1 MPVLFNEF
9 LFSLCQ
15 CGFFKRSKYED
26 SVPKYH
32 AVRIRKET
40 RLLKDGKVLLDPL
53 EKKQWMTTW
62 NENES
67 YS

>member
-1 MPVLFNEF
+1 MPFVCSFH
-9 LFSLCQ
+9 Q
-15 CGFFKRSKYED
+15 CGFFKRSKTDD

-40 RLLKDGKVLLDPL
+40 RHFSDDNVVFDPF

-62 NENES
+62 SENES
-67 YS
+67 YT

>member
-1 MPVLFNEF
+1 MMLNVL
-9 LFSLCQ
+9 LFFLCQ

-40 RLLKDGKVLLDPL
+40 RLLKDGKDMLDPL